1 MALLKSDL
9 GVPFGER
16 REKKF
21 VLLKWDGFFE
31 AQKSKNYPPPP
42 PKKKKKNPHR
52 TAKPP
57 TVGTIAPAT
66 QKSVKQV

>member
-21 VLLKWDGFFE
+21 VLLKWDGFSE

-42 PKKKKKNPHR
+42 QKKNPHR